1 MDRERFEQ
9 LAREAL
15 ESLPYSFKKYIANLA
30 IMVEDWPS
38 SRAKHATGTPERS
51 LLLGLYHG
59 VPFKHRGP
67 FYGNTPPDVIVLFQK
82 PIESLGGDE
91 EAIRKRVRDVLLHEV
106 GHYFG
111 LSEKELRDIEDSLP
125 EDGSS

>member
-9 LAREAL
+9 LAQEAL
-15 ESLPYSFKKYIANLA
+15 ESLPYNFKKYIANLA
-30 IMVEDWPS
+30 IMVEEEPS
-38 SRAKHATGTPERS
+38 AGARRGTGARGSS

-67 FYGNTPPDVIVLFQK
+67 FYGNTAPDVIVLFQK

-91 EAIRKRVRDVLLHEV
+91 EAIRNRVRDVLLHEV

-111 LSEKELRDIEDSLP
+111 LSEKELRDIEDSSS
-125 EDGSS
+125 EDESS

>member
-1 MDRERFEQ
+1 MERERFEQ

-15 ESLPYSFKKYIANLA
+15 ESLPHRFKKYIENVA
-30 IMVEDWPS
+30 IMVEDYPTGGARRS
-38 SRAKHATGTPERS
+38 TGTPGGS
-51 LLLGLYHG
+51 TLLGLYHG

-67 FYGNTPPDVIVLFQK
+67 FYGNIAPDVIVLFQK

-91 EAIRKRVRDVLLHEV
+91 EAIRRRVRNVLLHEV

-111 LSEKELRDIEDSLP
+111 LSEKELRDIEN
-125 EDGSS
+125 SSGDEF

>member
-15 ESLPYSFKKYIANLA
+15 ESLPHAFKKRIDNLA
-30 IMVEDWPS
+30 ILVEDVPS
-38 SRAKHATGTPERS
+38 PGTRRRTGTPGGGM
-51 LLLGLYHG
+51 LLGLYHG
-59 VPFKHRGP
+59 VPFKHRGSY
-67 FYGNTPPDVIVLFQK
+67 YGNTPPDVIVLYQK

-91 EAIRKRVRDVLLHEV
+91 DEIRRRVREVLLHEV

-111 LSEKELRDIEDSLP
+111 LSETELKDIESSTPGDDS
-125 EDGSS
+125 D

>member
-38 SRAKHATGTPERS
+38 ARAKHGTGTPGGS

-67 FYGNTPPDVIVLFQK
+67 FYGNTAPDVIVLFQK
-82 PIESLGGDE
+82 SIESLGGDE

-111 LSEKELRDIEDSLP
+111 LSEKELRDIEDSSS
-125 EDGSS
+125 EDESS